1 MKFKN
6 TFLLAGL
13 LIALLAPASAQAKND
28 SKPAGWIEKIK
39 LNQQHVALGNAEVAS
54 VSGTTLTV
62 TKEGK
67 TYTVNTNSETKF
79 RFRFWGKDV
88 TISDIKVG
96 HKVNVM
102 GSWANDAK
110 TVILAKSIRN
120 LSVNKRFAV
129 LIGKVLSILPD
140 GFTMS
145 TESEKRGN
153 QTVILNSETKL
164 VNRKQKTILKSDI
177 RVDDRV
183 MVKGVW
189 DVELNT
195 VAPVTQVK
203 NFNLPLK

>member
-1 MKFKN
+1 
-6 TFLLAGL
+6 
-13 LIALLAPASAQAKND
+13 
-28 SKPAGWIEKIK
+28 
-39 LNQQHVALGNAEVAS
+39 
-54 VSGTTLTV
+54 
-62 TKEGK
+62 
-67 TYTVNTNSETKF
+67 
-79 RFRFWGKDV
+79 
-88 TISDIKVG
+88 
-96 HKVNVM
+96 
-102 GSWANDAK
+102 
-110 TVILAKSIRN
+110 LAKSIRN

-145 TESEKRGN
+145 SESEKRGN
-153 QTVILNSETKL
+153 LTVILNSETKL

-177 RVDDRV
+177 RIDDRV